1 MYALSPKLS
10 RGKNRRRINPRKTG
24 KRKTGCLGIRDSLL
38 VITGG
43 SRGFQPNVTYFTTAI
58 KMIWG
63 CRDKGSGAI

>member
-43 SRGFQPNVTYFTTAI
+43 SRGLKPNVTYFAPLY
-58 KMIWG
+58 
-63 CRDKGSGAI
+63 